1 MDCSGAKTIKILNVL
16 DALDR
21 HSFERIDQNNSLDT
35 LYNKIFLPP
44 NSKDNSNPLLGN
56 MSMSTE
62 NETLKDNRSEY
73 VNIVFY
79 IYFIY
84 YTYCT
89 NIILLIRMLNKIKL
103 L

>member
-1 MDCSGAKTIKILNVL
+1 MKILNAL

-44 NSKDNSNPLLGN
+44 NCKDNSNSLLVAGN
-56 MSMSTE
+56 IPMSTE

-73 VNIVFY
+73 VSLLSVLCFDLLMLLY
-79 IYFIY
+79 I
-84 YTYCT
+84 
-89 NIILLIRMLNKIKL
+89 LEH
-103 L
+103 

>member
-1 MDCSGAKTIKILNVL
+1 LYFGCLGAKTIKILNVL

-44 NSKDNSNPLLGN
+44 NSKDNSNPLLAVGN
-56 MSMSTE
+56 ISMPTE

-73 VNIVFY
+73 VNIILVFVLY
-79 IYFIY
+79 IKFIVL
-84 YTYCT
+84 
-89 NIILLIRMLNKIKL
+89 ILFY
-103 L
+103 

>member
-1 MDCSGAKTIKILNVL
+1 MKILNVL

-44 NSKDNSNPLLGN
+44 NSKDNSNPLLAGN
-56 MSMSTE
+56 ISITTE
-62 NETLKDNRSEY
+62 NETSKDNRSEY
-73 VNIVFY
+73 VCMT
-79 IYFIY
+79 FILDPH
-84 YTYCT
+84 
-89 NIILLIRMLNKIKL
+89 LLIIFYSFRILNKTKL

>member
-1 MDCSGAKTIKILNVL
+1 L

-56 MSMSTE
+56 ISMSTE

-73 VNIVFY
+73 VIMAFN

-84 YTYCT
+84 CTYCC
-89 NIILLIRMLNKIKL
+89 IILLIRMLNKIKL

>member
-1 MDCSGAKTIKILNVL
+1 MKILNVL

-44 NSKDNSNPLLGN
+44 NSKDNSNPLLAVGN
-56 MSMSTE
+56 ISMSTE

-73 VNIVFY
+73 VISNLFIIILF
-79 IYFIY
+79 YFI
-84 YTYCT
+84 
-89 NIILLIRMLNKIKL
+89 NIILYFRILNKIKL